1 MEAMLELQ
9 LNQVAIA
16 RQLRE
21 NTVTSY
27 RNVLTSIDA
36 SSSWTVEDAQA
47 AIDAVDKPNT
57 RKLAAIA
64 CRTVLELPV
73 TIGPSV
79 SRQWAIPETVEQL
92 HGALADARWS
102 TQAYA
107 MAMLGCR
114 VSEACALTYRSI
126 DGQNVV
132 IDRQVQHGR
141 NVPLK
146 AGSSRVL
153 LAPVWLS
160 DRLRAVEAPVSAAAV
175 KSELHRLS
183 KLHNVALN
191 ASSLRSFAANN
202 MMRNGVDIST
212 VSRVLGHTNLTT
224 THGFYLQQD
233 LQKVQRLLTE
243 QRPG

>member
-1 MEAMLELQ
+1 MDAMLELQ
-9 LNQVAIA
+9 LNQTAIA
-16 RQLRE
+16 RKLRP

-27 RNVLTSIDA
+27 KNILTTIEAKSD
-36 SSSWTVEDAQA
+36 WTVDVAQL
-47 AIDAVDKPNT
+47 AIDALDKPNT
-57 RKLAAIA
+57 RKLASIA
-64 CRTVLELPV
+64 VRTVMELPV
-73 TIGPSV
+73 MIGPSV
-79 SRQWAIPETVEQL
+79 SRQWAIPTIEQI
-92 HGALADARWS
+92 HTALVDSKWS

-114 VSEACALTYRSI
+114 VSEACALTYRSV

-160 DRLRAVEAPVSAAAV
+160 ERLRAVDAPVSAAAV
-175 KSELHRLS
+175 KSELQRLS
-183 KLHNVALN
+183 KAHQVDLN

-202 MMRNGVDIST
+202 LIRNGVDIST
-212 VSRVLGHTNLTT
+212 VSKVLGHTNLAT

-233 LQKVQRLLTE
+233 LQKVAELLTS
-243 QRPG
+243 QSPN